1 MCVLPHIQ
9 QQALRKFFRKNET
22 EHFAENACGAVAH
35 FPGLLPRL
43 GGKPENDRHQSD
55 GEREKYIPHPQRSFS
70 HGGTS
75 FFPRICILLHT
86 PPSAFGYGKLF
97 VRKDNL
103 CAHGRRYDAGREY
116 RPRIPTENTAAIRA
130 SVLRLNADMP
140 PRKYNSG
147 ERKTIRSGRPQGIPA
162 PLSFSPPD
170 PPRSRFPVY
179 YNVRKNICQ
188 ATRRRRNIR
197 FESARQKQRT
207 SNKDHGA
214 RNYRAKNFRTR
225 NRRKNEERPTVSR
238 SVSPRLRMKSFKE
251 G

>member
-9 QQALRKFFRKNET
+9 QQTFRNFFRKNET

-35 FPGLLPRL
+35 FPGLLPRP

-86 PPSAFGYGKLF
+86 PPSVPDGEKHF
-97 VRKDNL
+97 VRNATL
-103 CAHGRRYDAGREY
+103 CARGRRYDAGREY

-147 ERKTIRSGRPQGIPA
+147 KRKTIRSGRPQGIPA

-197 FESARQKQRT
+197 FCMITIDVRQR
-207 SNKDHGA
+207 
-214 RNYRAKNFRTR
+214 
-225 NRRKNEERPTVSR
+225 
-238 SVSPRLRMKSFKE
+238 
-251 G
+251 